1 MTKRIIAL
9 RCLFILLILL
19 NCYVIFLFSSE
30 NGSESTNTSMDTM
43 KRIIRIVEKDENKV
57 LEKAEKM
64 ESILR
69 KIAHFTIYTSLGI
82 WNMCLMETLF
92 DVKDD
97 NCFKVKVIL
106 AVVFGCLYA
115 ISDEFHQVFVSAR
128 SGSIRDV
135 FLDTM
140 GVTNGALIVEII
152 VKIRLNHGKRLQ

>member
-1 MTKRIIAL
+1 
-9 RCLFILLILL
+9 
-19 NCYVIFLFSSE
+19 
-30 NGSESTNTSMDTM
+30 
-43 KRIIRIVEKDENKV
+43 
-57 LEKAEKM
+57 
-64 ESILR
+64 
-69 KIAHFTIYTSLGI
+69 
-82 WNMCLMETLF
+82 METLF

-135 FLDTM
+135 FLDTI

-152 VKIRLNHGKRLQ
+152 VKIRLNHEKRLQ